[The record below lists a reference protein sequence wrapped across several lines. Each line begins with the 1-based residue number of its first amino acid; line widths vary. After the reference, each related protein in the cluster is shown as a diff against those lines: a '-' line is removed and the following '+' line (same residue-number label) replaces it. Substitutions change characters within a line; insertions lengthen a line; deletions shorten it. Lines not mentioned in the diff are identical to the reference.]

1 MRLRPGSAYTRAFA
15 AGMLLAAM
23 LPTANSEVVVVVSP
37 KSPVH
42 SMTAEQIADIFLG
55 RSHRLP
61 DGSLAMPIDQWEG
74 SPARAEFFSRYIG
87 QTPVQVKMHGSKL
100 IFTGCGRP
108 PRQVRDS
115 TEVKEVLAQNPN
127 AIGYIDSALVDETV
141 TVVTFTNGH

>member
-23 LPTANSEVVVVVSP
+23 LPTAISEVVVVVSP

-61 DGSLAMPIDQWEG
+61 DGSLAMPIDQWEE

-87 QTPVQVKMHGSKL
+87 QTPVQVKMHWSKL
-100 IFTGCGRP
+100 IFTGRGQP

-115 TEVKEVLAQNPN
+115 TEVKKVLAQNPN
-127 AIGYIDSALVDETV
+127 AIGYIDRAFVDETV
-141 TVVTFTNGH
+141 TVLTFTNDH